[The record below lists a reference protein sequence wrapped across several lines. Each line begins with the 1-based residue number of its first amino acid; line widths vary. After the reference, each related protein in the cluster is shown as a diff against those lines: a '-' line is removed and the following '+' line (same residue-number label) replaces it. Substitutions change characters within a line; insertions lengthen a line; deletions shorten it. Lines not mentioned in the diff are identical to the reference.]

1 MKSSPFT
8 KAHLRAL
15 EFLPADGSWIE
26 NPKRNIAPALHSL
39 WFLHRD
45 LAVNEWGHI
54 GPRGEYLTRWRLT
67 PAGIAAKAAQ
77 TASAA

>member
-15 EFLPADGSWIE
+15 EFLPADGSWLVDPPFLRLPLLIYLDSDHPGLVITE
-26 NPKRNIAPALHSL
+26 KGSFAPSTKTC
-39 WFLHRD
+39 
-45 LAVNEWGHI
+45 
-54 GPRGEYLTRWRLT
+54 TRWRLT

-77 TASAA
+77 NASAA